1 MDDKLK
7 AALPFLAGDL
17 EWVIKTPFILKDTP
31 QPDLAS
37 LAETDCLLEKIRQ
50 DPTPLALYLQDIKRH
65 TLGTYFEFLVFFWL
79 TQLPSVSILSTN
91 LQIRSEK
98 QTVGELDLIFS
109 YNDQIYH
116 WELAVKFYASIGEA
130 KEEAN
135 WFGPLKK
142 DTLKRKLDH
151 LRSHQLPLANTVAAK
166 KSLMAMGATELTS
179 YPFVKGMLFS
189 PYHSAEFIY
198 PVSVSPI
205 CQKGQWIEISDLK
218 NIAKFRDVSFSYRPK
233 PRWFSQIE
241 QPEWTPPTKSFSLIE
256 AAENSLSQSD
266 IPVLY
271 AYRSPHN
278 PNMNAYASL
287 FIMPDGWQQK
297 SGL

>member
-37 LAETDCLLEKIRQ
+37 LAETDRLLEKIRQ
-50 DPTPLALYLQDIKRH
+50 NPMPLALYLQDIKRH

-79 TQLPSVSILSTN
+79 THLPSVSILSKN
-91 LQIRSEK
+91 LQIQSEK

-109 YNDQIYH
+109 FDGQIYH
-116 WELAVKFYASIGEA
+116 WELAVKFYASIGDA

-151 LRSHQLPLANTVAAK
+151 LRNHQLPLANTVAAK
-166 KSLMAMGATELTS
+166 QSLIPMEATELIS

-189 PYHSAEFIY
+189 PHHSAEFIH
-198 PVSVSPI
+198 PVSVSHT

-218 NIAKFRDVSFSYRPK
+218 NLPKFRDVSFSHRAK

-241 QPEWTPPTKSFSLIE
+241 QREWIHPTRTFSLVE

-271 AYRSPHN
+271 AYRPPHN
-278 PNMNAYASL
+278 PNTNAYASL
-287 FIMPDGWQQK
+287 FIMPDGWRQK
-297 SGL
+297 SD